1 MWPLLCVDTTK
12 VGRRSC
18 RGISQNTC
26 RRPWQTH
33 LPVTYDRA
41 PEEGLATT
49 HHPTHYTHQALIALI
64 VSACITLAEPDTLR
78 TAEVTAQRRVAGL
91 ATAVTVQRIDSA
103 DIMRRGITS
112 TADALRRMAGV
123 NLRDYGGAGGLKTV
137 SVRGLGAGH
146 TAVSYD
152 GLAVTDTRQG
162 QIDMGQFCIDNLADI
177 ELQTLD
183 NAQLLVPVRNMAS
196 AVVNMHTPW
205 SLNPDHRW
213 HATATLQQAS
223 FNTWSPA
230 LTLNKAWRSG
240 TAMNVSSNYFF
251 ADNNY
256 PFTLKN
262 GLTTSHLTRNNSRMQ
277 RVTTET
283 NVRQTLSHGGMVTA
297 KAYFYHNYRHLP
309 GMVHYYVNNGT
320 ERLLEQTAFG
330 QARWQQQW
338 QRLSVFAAAK
348 YNWQTSQYTDI
359 GGQYPGGALHQN
371 YWQREAYATAGAAL
385 HLTAW
390 LQAAYTT
397 DYSHA
402 SQNNNLPTDHAVS
415 RDTWLQALALQ
426 LHTARWQLMARGILH
441 CYWNHMRHGTAAAN
455 AQRLT
460 PSLTASYLAV
470 RAPLWLYLRAGYK
483 ESFRMPTFT
492 ENYYYHLGSATLK
505 PELTRQFSAG
515 LTMQAAPCRRW
526 WPLLALTA
534 DGYYNRVA
542 DRIVSVPY
550 NLFVWRTVNMG
561 DVRTA
566 GLDVTLQ
573 STWQPVPR
581 HTLLLAANYTLQH
594 STDHTSDKLST
605 WHKQLA
611 YTPVHSGAASLTWQ
625 SPWVAVVGSVSYA
638 SLRWCNNEHIAN
650 TNLPAYAECG
660 FALYRTLQLRHSQLT
675 LRADLVNAFDKR
687 YEVIG
692 RYPMPGRSYRLS
704 IKYQL

>member
-1 MWPLLCVDTTK
+1 M
-12 VGRRSC
+12 
-18 RGISQNTC
+18 
-26 RRPWQTH
+26 
-33 LPVTYDRA
+33 A
-41 PEEGLATT
+41 M
-49 HHPTHYTHQALIALI
+49 
-64 VSACITLAEPDTLR
+64 AEPDTLR

-91 ATAVTVQRIDSA
+91 TTAVTLQRIDSA
-103 DIMRRGITS
+103 AIMQRGITS

-137 SVRGLGAGH
+137 SVRGLGTGH
-146 TAVSYD
+146 TAVCYD
-152 GLAVTDTRQG
+152 GLAVNDSRQG
-162 QIDMGQFCIDNLADI
+162 QIDMGQFSIDHLASI

-183 NAQLLVPVRNMAS
+183 YAQLLAPVRNLAS
-196 AVVNMHTPW
+196 AVVNMRTPW
-205 SLNPDHRW
+205 PAATNHHW
-213 HATATLQQAS
+213 HGTAALQQAS
-223 FNTWSPA
+223 FGTWAPSV
-230 LTLNKAWRSG
+230 TLNKGWQSG
-240 TAMNVSSNYFF
+240 TAINVSSDYYF
-251 ADNNY
+251 ALNDY
-256 PFTLKN
+256 PFTVKN
-262 GLTTSHLTRNNSRMQ
+262 GATTTHLKRINSRMQ
-277 RVTTET
+277 RVTTEA
-283 NVRQTLSHGGMVTA
+283 NVLQRLRGNGTITA

-320 ERLLEQTAFG
+320 ERLLEQTALA
-330 QARWQQQW
+330 QAKWQQQW
-338 QRLSVFAAAK
+338 GRVTTYVAAK

-371 YWQREAYATAGAAL
+371 YWQREAYATAGAAMPL
-385 HLTAW
+385 ATW
-390 LQAAYTT
+390 LQAAYAT
-397 DYSHA
+397 DYAHA
-402 SQNNNLPTDHAVS
+402 SLNNNLPTDHDVS
-415 RDTWLQALALQ
+415 RDTWLQALSLQ
-426 LHTARWQLMARGILH
+426 LHATRWHLTARGIMH

-470 RAPLWLYLRAGYK
+470 RSPLWLYLRAGYK

-492 ENYYYHLGSATLK
+492 ESYYYHLGSTSLK
-505 PELTRQFSAG
+505 PELTRQLSAG
-515 LTMQAAPCRRW
+515 LTMQATPNRQW

-566 GLDVTLQ
+566 GLDLTLQ
-573 STWQPVPR
+573 STWQPARR
-581 HTLLLAANYTLQH
+581 HALLLAANYTLQH
-594 STDHTSDKLST
+594 STDHTSPQLST

-625 SPWVAVVGSVSYA
+625 NQWVAVVATLTYA
-638 SLRWCNNEHIAN
+638 SSRWCNNEHIAN
-650 TNLPAYAECG
+650 TSLPAYTECG

-704 IKYQL
+704 IKYQI